1 MKGKAGFFQSL
12 ERQHLAVT
20 FADVRLRTGHSNVL
34 PHQVDIGSRFSR
46 RVPLKIPIVS
56 AAMDTVTE
64 RGMAI
69 AMAKCGGLGIIHR
82 GLSPEDQARHVTK
95 VKLCLNGF
103 IVKPITVRADQT
115 IAQVE
120 RRRTD
125 KGYTFHSFPV
135 VDDAD
140 KVIGI
145 LTRNDFDFAQPD
157 QLVAQVMTR
166 EVVTAGVDTSI
177 NQAIEIMIER
187 KVKVLPLIDSVGGLF
202 GMYVVSDLK
211 RIMSADSQLYNTD
224 DKNRLRVG
232 AAIGVGEGEIE
243 RADLL
248 VKAGVDVLVI
258 DTAHGDT
265 KTVVDTLGAIKLK
278 HNVDV
283 VVGNVS
289 EPESVKRLIAA
300 GADGIK
306 VGQGGGSICT
316 TRIVAGVGCPQVSA
330 IYNCARAANGSRV
343 PICADGGITHSG
355 DIPIAIGAGAHCV
368 MLGRLLA
375 GAEEAPGE
383 LVTRAGVVY
392 KRYRGM
398 GSLAAMKASAA
409 SRERY
414 QQSNPHK
421 LVPEGIE
428 GVVPCDGPVEQLLV
442 QYIGGLR
449 AGMGYVGAENIEMLR
464 EIARFHRV
472 TSAGVTESH
481 PHDVTITEDAPNY
494 RSGR

>member
-1 MKGKAGFFQSL
+1 MKGKASFFQSL
-12 ERQHLAVT
+12 ERQYLAVT
-20 FADVRLRTGHSNVL
+20 YADVRLKTGQSNVL
-34 PHQVDIGSRFSR
+34 PHQVDISSRFSR

-64 RGMAI
+64 RSMAI
-69 AMAKCGGLGIIHR
+69 ALAKCGGLGIIHR
-82 GLSPEDQARHVTK
+82 GLSPKDQAKQVTK

-103 IVKPITVRADQT
+103 INKPITVLADQT

-120 RRRTD
+120 NRRAD

-135 VDDAD
+135 IDDAG
-140 KVIGI
+140 KVIGV

-157 QLVAQVMTR
+157 QSVAEVMTK
-166 EVVTAGVDTSI
+166 EVVTSYADTDIQTASD
-177 NQAIEIMIER
+177 IMRQR
-187 KVKVLPLIDSVGGLF
+187 KIKVLPLVDANGVLA
-202 GMYVVSDLK
+202 GMYVASDLK

-224 DKNRLRVG
+224 EYNRLRVG
-232 AAIGVGEGEIE
+232 AAIGTGGTEIE
-243 RADLL
+243 RAILL
-248 VKAGVDVLVI
+248 IKAGVDVLVI

-265 KTVVDTLGAIKLK
+265 TTVVDTLGAIKLK
-278 HNVDV
+278 YDIDI

-330 IYNCARAANGSRV
+330 IYSCARAANGSRV

-383 LVTRAGVVY
+383 PVIRGGVVY
-392 KRYRGM
+392 KCYRGM
-398 GSLAAMKASAA
+398 GSLAAMKASTA

-414 QQSNPHK
+414 QQNNPQK

-428 GVVPCDGPVEQLLV
+428 GAVPYDGPVEQLLV

-449 AGMGYVGAENIEMLR
+449 AGMGYVGAEDIEMLR

-472 TSAGVTESH
+472 TSAGVIESH

-494 RSGR
+494 RSR